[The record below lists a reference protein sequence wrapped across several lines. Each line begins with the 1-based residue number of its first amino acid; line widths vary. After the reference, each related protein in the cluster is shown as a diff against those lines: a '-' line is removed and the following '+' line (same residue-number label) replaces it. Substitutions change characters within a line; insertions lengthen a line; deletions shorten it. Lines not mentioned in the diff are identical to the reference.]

1 LSIEPGQTLLHYR
14 LIEKIGEG
22 GMGVVWKATD
32 TTLDRAVAIKILP
45 DAFAEDKDR
54 LARFQREAKLLASLN
69 HASIATIHSVHESAE
84 VRFLAMEFVDGEDL
98 AQRLTRGA
106 IPLEEA
112 LDIGVQT
119 AQALEAAHEAG
130 VIHRDLKPANIK
142 LTPDGKIKV
151 LDFGLAK
158 ATVSDT
164 SARAVDASPSMSPTL
179 TSAGTV
185 AGMIL
190 GTASYMSPEQARGKP
205 VDKRADIWAFGC
217 VLYEMLTGRRAFA
230 GSDVPDTLASV
241 LRSEPD
247 WQALPQETP
256 YPLRV
261 LLHRCL
267 AKSPDRRLRDIA
279 DARLEVEDAIAGHS
293 GVLEPDGEGAEV
305 EAVAGSRRPTSGAIL
320 GAAALALLL
329 GLLAGFLLGR
339 GDGTAARVEST
350 GAGARPPTHTA
361 VNLPDE
367 APLALGT
374 QYPLLGFESS
384 VLTISPDGRHLVYV
398 GQSEDGTR
406 LFHQDLTGFDNAR
419 PIPGTEGAHYAFFSQ
434 DSSELGFLTQDRV
447 KKVALA
453 GGNATTLCR
462 AWAPVMAKWID
473 DTIYFSDQ
481 MGFALASVPAVGGE
495 CSEIFHSYQRLGSLG
510 WISDVLPEGAG
521 ALVSL
526 MSKESS
532 SADYAE
538 IWVVS
543 LEGGDDRALPV
554 TGFGARY
561 LPSGHLVFAGG
572 GKMQAA
578 PFDLEDLDL
587 GGEAVPVLDA
597 VAHESIF
604 GVVQMS
610 VSDSGAIVFV
620 PGGDLARGRL
630 AWVDRQGGEGLLDV
644 PEKVYGVFDVAPDD
658 RRFALQVAD
667 VRDYIWLW
675 DAEGGGKTLA
685 SAASTWCP
693 LWSPDGEQLAYWA
706 EPHGGAAGGVM
717 VHDLRS
723 GATRVLLQT
732 ETEGQLQPNSWARA
746 DLLGISSYLPAK
758 VGVVSASS
766 PAEPVWVEQG
776 DAGALSV
783 WPAALAPDA
792 SWMAYGSGNV
802 WLEEIDGDVRRQ
814 ISTDGGVEPIWCR
827 DCDELFYRQGN
838 RIFASRITLEPKLE
852 IGPPRVLFRAVDFV
866 DTKGMSYGISPDGQR
881 AYFVRRTAPP
891 ARDRVHIILNWFDEL
906 ERLVPRGG

>member
-1 LSIEPGQTLLHYR
+1 
-14 LIEKIGEG
+14 
-22 GMGVVWKATD
+22 
-32 TTLDRAVAIKILP
+32 
-45 DAFAEDKDR
+45 
-54 LARFQREAKLLASLN
+54 LN

-84 VRFLAMEFVDGEDL
+84 VRFLAMEFVDGGDL

-230 GSDVPDTLASV
+230 GSDVPDTLA
-241 LRSEPD
+241 
-247 WQALPQETP
+247 
-256 YPLRV
+256 
-261 LLHRCL
+261 
-267 AKSPDRRLRDIA
+267 
-279 DARLEVEDAIAGHS
+279 
-293 GVLEPDGEGAEV
+293 DGEGAEV

-384 VLTISPDGRHLVYV
+384 VLTISPDGQHLVYV

-587 GGEAVPVLDA
+587 RGEAVPVLDA

-610 VSDSGAIVFV
+610 VSDSGAVAFV
-620 PGGDLARGRL
+620 PGGDLAHGRL
-630 AWVDRQGGEGLLDV
+630 AWVDRQGGEGLLDM

-792 SWMAYGSGNV
+792 SWIAYGSGNV